1 MASDNG
7 FRQSILRGLA
17 SGEDPLSDAFEVQ
30 TRVREIGFDWEDH
43 RGPLEKVAE
52 ELEEVRRAFESAGR
66 DRNALEEELGDL
78 LFAAVNLA
86 RLAGIHPVRAL
97 RVANRKFSRRF
108 AALETLADRRNIDIA
123 EATLESLDQLWE
135 EVKRNES

>member
-43 RGPLEKVAE
+43 RGPLAKVAE

-66 DRNALEEELGDL
+66 DQNALEEELGDL
-78 LFAAVNLA
+78 LFAAVNLT

-97 RVANRKFSRRF
+97 RGANRKFSRRF
-108 AALETLADRRNIDIA
+108 AALEAIADRRNIDIA
-123 EATLESLDQLWE
+123 EASLESLDQLWE
-135 EVKRNES
+135 EVKRGES